1 MVTGSHI
8 HIYCSV
14 CIITVETFNDK
25 AYVGTVNSVKLNQKF
40 AAVLTNGTIELH
52 LVRWLTLIY

>member
-14 CIITVETFNDK
+14 CIITVGAFNEK

-52 LVRWLTLIY
+52 LVR